1 MVFTQNKRVFRRNLL
16 AQARRDAFEFL
27 AGTRLSIY
35 YLLVEKTPNQR
46 PALRISHQ
54 ESATTNQ
61 RPHNQNQR
69 PHFTDQRPHRRI
81 SDHESTT
88 TTQRLHASH

>member
-1 MVFTQNKRVFRRNLL
+1 MLKTEGHGTLL
-16 AQARRDAFEFL
+16 AKT
-27 AGTRLSIY
+27 G
-35 YLLVEKTPNQR
+35 EKTPNQR

-69 PHFTDQRPHRRI
+69 PHFTDQRPHRRV